1 MIVIMLGAPGSGKGT
16 ISKLLSSDFEIEHI
30 STGDMFREESAS
42 GSELGKEL
50 QSYMSKGE
58 LVPDETV
65 IRILESRLDRK
76 EAENGV
82 VLDGFPR
89 TIAQAKALKEML
101 AKKGKKVDMAL
112 QLNISDEDI
121 IYRTTKR
128 ISCSNK
134 ECGAIYNLEFKKT
147 KTEGICDVC
156 GSELVQRK
164 DDNEDTIRNRLEV
177 YHKNTESLIQYFADE
192 GILYTVDLR
201 ADKNVT
207 KEEVRKW
214 VEDYNK

>member
-121 IYRTTKR
+121 IYRTTK
-128 ISCSNK
+128 
-134 ECGAIYNLEFKKT
+134 EFLAQ
-147 KTEGICDVC
+147 I
-156 GSELVQRK
+156 
-164 DDNEDTIRNRLEV
+164 
-177 YHKNTESLIQYFADE
+177 
-192 GILYTVDLR
+192 
-201 ADKNVT
+201 KNVEQFT
-207 KEEVRKW
+207 T
-214 VEDYNK
+214 